1 MAVTEWKVVV
11 IGIEEVEFC
20 FFSLCHSIGGNEEC
34 FHFSVKTEEDIDK
47 AKASSADYIL
57 LDQGGGGTGKTFN
70 WMLAGGIS
78 RPYFLAGG
86 LGVDNLEK
94 AVHYLSPW
102 AVDLSSSVETNGKKD
117 PEKIRQAVELVR
129 KL

>member
-1 MAVTEWKVVV
+1 MAQLHGQEEEAYIRQLQDETGKKV
-11 IGIEEVEFC
+11 IKA
-20 FFSLCHSIGGNEEC
+20 
-34 FHFSVKTEEDIDK
+34 FSVKTEEDIAK

-57 LDQGGGGTGKTFN
+57 LDQGSGGTGKTFD

>member
-1 MAVTEWKVVV
+1 MTISGITYEIGSSTAAYKLSAV
-11 IGIEEVEFC
+11 
-20 FFSLCHSIGGNEEC
+20 
-34 FHFSVKTEEDIDK
+34 
-47 AKASSADYIL
+47 
-57 LDQGGGGTGKTFN
+57 GGGGTGKTFD

-102 AVDLSSSVETNGKKD
+102 AVDLSSSVEINGKKD